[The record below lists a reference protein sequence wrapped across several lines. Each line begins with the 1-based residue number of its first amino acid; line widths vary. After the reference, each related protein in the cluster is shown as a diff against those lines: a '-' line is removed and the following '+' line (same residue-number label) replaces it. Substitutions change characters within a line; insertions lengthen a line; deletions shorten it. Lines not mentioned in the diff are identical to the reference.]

1 MIPITL
7 YASKVLYHL
16 LSPQH
21 KSQQDKYQ
29 KDQLCSKQQETFK
42 RLMDLNVTPATT
54 LLAYEMC
61 RVARSIQSLSLFV
74 HVQKSKNTKD
84 TRKKG

>member
-42 RLMDLNVTPATT
+42 RFKCDTSNDPASIWNVPSCKKYTKFVT
-54 LLAYEMC
+54 LC
-61 RVARSIQSLSLFV
+61 TCSKK
-74 HVQKSKNTKD
+74 QKY
-84 TRKKG
+84 